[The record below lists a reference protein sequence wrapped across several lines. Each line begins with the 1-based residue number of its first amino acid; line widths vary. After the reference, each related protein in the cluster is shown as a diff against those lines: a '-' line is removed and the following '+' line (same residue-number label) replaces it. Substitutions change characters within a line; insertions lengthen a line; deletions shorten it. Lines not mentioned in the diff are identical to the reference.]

1 LNQVPHGNLIHVRM
15 EVADVQNSE
24 AVKSRRQLGKNQV
37 VSPNDNLFRIPP
49 RAPIETSQF
58 QDGSDDGW
66 R

>member
-15 EVADVQNSE
+15 EVADVQNGK
-24 AVKSRRQLGKNQV
+24 AVKSQRQFGKPQV
-37 VSPNDNLFRIPP
+37 VSPNNDALCIPP
-49 RAPIETSQF
+49 CAPIETGQF